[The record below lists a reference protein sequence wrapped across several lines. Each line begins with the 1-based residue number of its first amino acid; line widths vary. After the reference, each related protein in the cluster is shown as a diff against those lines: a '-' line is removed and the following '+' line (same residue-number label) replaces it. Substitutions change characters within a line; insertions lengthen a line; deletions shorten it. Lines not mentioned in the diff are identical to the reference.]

1 MNVEPYLF
9 FDGRCEEAIEF
20 YKKAIGADVTALM
33 HFKDSPMPPQQPM
46 PPGYENKVM
55 HAGIKVGSSTI
66 MASDGDCGGQSKFE
80 GFSLTLNATNA
91 AEAERLFKALS
102 EGGQVTMPFG
112 KTFFSP
118 AFGMVQ
124 DRFGLGWMVIVP
136 GPAPGK

>member
-20 YKKAIGADVTALM
+20 YKKAIGAEVTALM
-33 HFKDSPMPPQQPM
+33 HFKDSTMPPQQPM

-102 EGGQVTMPFG
+102 EGGQVTMPIG

-124 DRFGLGWMVIVP
+124 DRFGLGW
-136 GPAPGK
+136 

>member
-20 YKKAIGADVTALM
+20 YKKAIGAEVTALM

-66 MASDGDCGGQSKFE
+66 MASDGDCGGQLKFE

-102 EGGQVTMPFG
+102 EGGQVTMPIG